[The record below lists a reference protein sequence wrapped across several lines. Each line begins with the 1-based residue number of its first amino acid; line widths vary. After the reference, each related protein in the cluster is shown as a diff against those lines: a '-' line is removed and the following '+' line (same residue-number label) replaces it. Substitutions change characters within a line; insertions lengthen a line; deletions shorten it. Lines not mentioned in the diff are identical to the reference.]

1 MNQSLVNKSADFLL
15 SELNTV
21 FRVQLSIFMRE
32 QKCFFFCHPSFQRFI
47 HCDFLNRQKK
57 FKVTHGALNG
67 SMFSARII
75 YYHNNCYHFII
86 IIF

>member
-21 FRVQLSIFMRE
+21 FRVKLSIFMRE
-32 QKCFFFCHPSFQRFI
+32 QKCVVFFCHPSFQRFI

-57 FKVTHGALNG
+57 FKVTHGG
-67 SMFSARII
+67 
-75 YYHNNCYHFII
+75 
-86 IIF
+86 